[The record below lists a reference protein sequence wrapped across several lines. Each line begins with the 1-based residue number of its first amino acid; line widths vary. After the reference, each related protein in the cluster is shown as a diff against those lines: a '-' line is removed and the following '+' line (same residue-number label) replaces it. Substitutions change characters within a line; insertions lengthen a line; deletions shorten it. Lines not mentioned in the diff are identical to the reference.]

1 MRPRRQ
7 WAPIRLGR
15 LAVAASQRE
24 RKNLLGSSNV
34 AKSAPEG
41 RRSIAFG
48 EPGFIRLRERVT
60 QWLFLAPA
68 LIYLLLFFGYPAVT
82 SVLMSLQHYTAR
94 SFLTG
99 EAPFTGFENYL
110 RMVRSPLFAIT
121 IYNTALFTIG
131 SIIGQF
137 CLGLALALFFH
148 RKFPLSRVMR
158 SLLLLPWLLPAIA
171 STAVWRWILDRDSGV
186 LNEVLTG
193 SHLVPHVV
201 PWLTSPSVALVT
213 VIAVNIWIGIPF
225 NLTILYGGLNAIPA
239 DLYEAA
245 ALDGATGW
253 LAFRYITWPMLRPVV
268 TVVLVLGVVYTL
280 KTLDII
286 LGLTHGGPANAT
298 QTMATRAYQV
308 SFIEF
313 DFGTGAAWAN
323 LLVVVALVFS
333 LIYLRASRRAAHS

>member
-1 MRPRRQ
+1 
-7 WAPIRLGR
+7 
-15 LAVAASQRE
+15 
-24 RKNLLGSSNV
+24 LLGSSNV
-34 AKSAPEG
+34 AKSASG
-41 RRSIAFG
+41 SRRSVAIG
-48 EPGFIRLRERVT
+48 KPGFYRLRERVT
-60 QWLFLAPA
+60 QSLFLAPA
-68 LIYLLLFFGYPAVT
+68 LVYLVLFFGYPAVAN
-82 SVLMSLQHYTAR
+82 VLMSLQHYTTS

-99 EAPFTGFENYL
+99 EAPFNGFENYL
-110 RMVRSPLFAIT
+110 EIARSPLFART

-131 SIIGQF
+131 SITGQF
-137 CLGLALALFFH
+137 SLGLALALFFH
-148 RKFPLSRVMR
+148 RKFPLGEVMR

-193 SHLVPHVV
+193 SHLAPHVV
-201 PWLTSPSVALVT
+201 PWLTSPAVALVS

-225 NLTILYGGLNAIPA
+225 NLTILYGGLKAIPSG
-239 DLYEAA
+239 LYEAA

-298 QTMATRAYQV
+298 QTLATRAYQV

-333 LIYLRASRRAAHS
+333 LIYLRVSRQVAQS

>member
-1 MRPRRQ
+1 MT
-7 WAPIRLGR
+7 
-15 LAVAASQRE
+15 
-24 RKNLLGSSNV
+24 NLFGSSNV
-34 AKSAPEG
+34 AKSASES
-41 RRSIAFG
+41 RRIVAFG
-48 EPGFIRLRERVT
+48 QPGFQLWERVT

-68 LIYLLLFFGYPAVT
+68 LIYLLLFFGYPAVV
-82 SVLMSLQHYTAR
+82 SVLMSLQHYTTS

-99 EAPFTGFENYL
+99 EAPFNGFENYL
-110 RMVRSPLFAIT
+110 RVTRSPLFAIT
-121 IYNTALFTIG
+121 IYNTALFTTG

-137 CLGLALALFFH
+137 GLGLALALFFH

-186 LNEVLTG
+186 LNEVLTR
-193 SHLVPHVV
+193 SHIAPHVV

-225 NLTILYGGLNAIPA
+225 NLTILYGGLNAIPS
-239 DLYEAA
+239 DFYEAA

-253 LAFRYITWPMLRPVV
+253 QAFRYITWPMLRGVV

-333 LIYLRASRRAAHS
+333 LIYLRVRRPAAYS

>member
-1 MRPRRQ
+1 
-7 WAPIRLGR
+7 
-15 LAVAASQRE
+15 V
-24 RKNLLGSSNV
+24 
-34 AKSAPEG
+34 
-41 RRSIAFG
+41 
-48 EPGFIRLRERVT
+48 
-60 QWLFLAPA
+60 FLAPA
-68 LIYLLLFFGYPAVT
+68 LVYLMLFFGYPAVAN
-82 SVLMSLQHYTAR
+82 VLMSLQHYTTS
-94 SFLTG
+94 SFLTS
-99 EAPFTGFENYL
+99 EAPFNGFENYL
-110 RMVRSPLFAIT
+110 KIARSPLFART
-121 IYNTALFTIG
+121 IYNTVLFTIG

-137 CLGLALALFFH
+137 SLGLALALFFH
-148 RKFPLSRVMR
+148 RKFPLGGVMR

-193 SHLVPHVV
+193 SHLAAHMV
-201 PWLTSPSVALVT
+201 PWLTSPAVALVS

-225 NLTILYGGLNAIPA
+225 NLTILYGGLKAIPS

-298 QTMATRAYQV
+298 QTLATRAYQV

-323 LLVVVALVFS
+323 LLVVVALAFS
-333 LIYLRASRRAAHS
+333 LIYLRVSRQAAQS